1 MSWLGTWW
9 VWIGA
14 ALAFAILETLAP
26 IFVFLGFTVGC
37 VVVGILILLGV
48 EFAGSIAWMLVT
60 FAAVSLISTLVLRQ
74 VMGTRRNEVK
84 TFTDDING

>member
-26 IFVFLGFTVGC
+26 IFVFLGFTVGA
-37 VVVGILILLGV
+37 VVVGALILVGV
-48 EFAGSIAWMLVT
+48 DFGGSLAWMLVV
-60 FAAVSLISTLVLRQ
+60 FAGVSLLSTLVLRR
-74 VMGTRRNEVK
+74 VMGTRDSEVK